1 MVHCLTYDFGYYFS
15 EEEYQYYN
23 RRKILSKHIED
34 WQNFNKLNIIGY
46 FPLIGTIS
54 AFYHGSIA
62 LSATKF
68 LINHDLDACKKCSVL
83 AVRITLIVRA
93 LFEFI
98 GIGLA
103 CLVIDAI
110 ATAMRCS
117 LRKNFHP
124 HLYESADYE
133 LSGTDL

>member
-1 MVHCLTYDFGYYFS
+1 MACCFIYDFGYYFS

-23 RRKILSKHIED
+23 RQKMLSKHITD
-34 WQNFNKLNIIGY
+34 WQSFNKLNIIGY
-46 FPLIGTIS
+46 FPLIGAIS

-62 LSATKF
+62 LSATKS
-68 LINHDLDACKKCSVL
+68 LIKHDLDACKKCSIL

-93 LFEFI
+93 LFELI

-110 ATAMRCS
+110 ATAMRYS
-117 LRKNFHP
+117 LKKNFHP
-124 HLYESADYE
+124 RPCAYS
-133 LSGTDL
+133 SGTDL